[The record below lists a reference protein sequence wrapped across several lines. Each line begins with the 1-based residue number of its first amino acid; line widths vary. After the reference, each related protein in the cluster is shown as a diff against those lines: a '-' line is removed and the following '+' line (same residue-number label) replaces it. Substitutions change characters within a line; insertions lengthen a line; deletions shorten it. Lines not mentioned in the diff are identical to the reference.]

1 MLENREQAL
10 ARLDELRTQLE
21 DPAADLE
28 AIESE
33 MQQIERRLAELT
45 ETDRVEVV
53 AEQVA
58 PEEPA
63 EEPEA
68 EPAEEERAEETEPE
82 GQPEEETPEENH
94 EEEERSSQAAQRAE
108 LRKRVAAGITG
119 LQARKF
125 DMEVTHMSYE
135 ANTKEYRTAWL
146 KNLQGKELT
155 AEERTAV
162 TAGYTI
168 PQETANL
175 IKGKMELYPLLN
187 AVDVMH
193 IPGTVIVPVEGTV
206 NAAGVVAM
214 GTAATDAADTIG
226 QCALGIY
233 KIIKTVEITAD
244 VEAMAVDAFEQWL
257 VDRLA
262 NKIFRAVTG
271 YIAAGTGSSQPTGLT
286 TITATN
292 QTYTAAGITYADVMA
307 IIATLPTQYDPNA
320 AFVMSRAT
328 FFGNVLAIRDDNDNP
343 IVVADV
349 QAPAKFNI
357 LGYPVILEDGVGTD
371 IVFGDLKEGYVWN
384 FGKDVEIA
392 RDESVGFRTGSVVF
406 RGMCLGDGK
415 PTGVGLVRY
424 TKAT

>member
-1 MLENREQAL
+1 MFENREQAL
-10 ARLDELRTQLE
+10 ERLDELRKQLE
-21 DPAADLE
+21 DPAANLE
-28 AIESE
+28 EIEGE
-33 MQQIERRLAELT
+33 MQQIEQYLAELA
-45 ETDRVEVV
+45 EVV
-53 AEQVA
+53 AEVA
-58 PEEPA
+58 QEEPA
-63 EEPEA
+63 AEENRA
-68 EPAEEERAEETEPE
+68 EEKPAEEN
-82 GQPEEETPEENH
+82 QPEEELPEEEP

-119 LQARKF
+119 LQVRNFK
-125 DMEVTHMSYE
+125 DMEEKHMSFE
-135 ANTKEYRTAWL
+135 PNTKEYRNAWL

-206 NAAGVVAM
+206 NAAAVVAM
-214 GTAATDAADTIG
+214 GTAATDAQDTIG

-271 YIAAGTGSSQPTGLT
+271 YIAAGTGTNQPTGLT

-292 QTYTAAGITYADVMA
+292 QTYTMAGITYADVMA
-307 IIATLPTQYDPNA
+307 IIAKLPTQYDPNA

-328 FFGNVLAIRDDNDNP
+328 FFGNVLAIRDTANNP
-343 IVVADV
+343 IVVVDV

-371 IVFGDLKEGYVWN
+371 IIFGDLKEGYCWN
-384 FGKDVEIA
+384 FGKDVAID
-392 RDESVGFRTGSVVF
+392 RDESVGFRTGSTVF

-424 TKAT
+424 TKALS

>member
-1 MLENREQAL
+1 MFENREQAL
-10 ARLDELRTQLE
+10 ARLDELREQLE

-28 AIESE
+28 AIQGEIE
-33 MQQIERRLAELT
+33 QIEQFLGTLAEV
-45 ETDRVEVV
+45 VEEV
-53 AEQVA
+53 AEEV
-58 PEEPA
+58 
-63 EEPEA
+63 A
-68 EPAEEERAEETEPE
+68 EPAEENREEEKPE
-82 GQPEEETPEENH
+82 ENQPEEEQPEEQ
-94 EEEERSSQAAQRAE
+94 EEERSSQAAQRAE
-108 LRKRVAAGITG
+108 LRKRVAEGITG
-119 LQARKF
+119 IQTRKF
-125 DMEVTHMSYE
+125 NTDKVEVKHMD
-135 ANTKEYRTAWL
+135 NKEYRIAWL
-146 KNLQGKELT
+146 KNLQGKELS

-214 GTAATDAADTIG
+214 GTAATDAQDTIG
-226 QCALGIY
+226 QVSLGIY

-244 VEAMAVDAFEQWL
+244 VAAMAVDAFEQWL

-262 NKIFRAVTG
+262 NKIYRAVVG
-271 YIAAGTGSSQPTGLT
+271 YIAAGTGSSQPYGLT

-292 QTYTAAGITYADVMA
+292 QTYTKTGITYADVMA
-307 IIATLPTQYDPNA
+307 IIASLPTQYDANA
-320 AFVMSRAT
+320 SFVMSRAS
-328 FFGNVLAIRDDNDNP
+328 FFGNVLAIRDDNENP
-343 IVVADV
+343 IVVTDV

-371 IVFGDLKEGYVWN
+371 IIFGDLKEGYVWN
-384 FGKDVEIA
+384 FGKEIEVA
-392 RDESVGFRTGSVVF
+392 RDESVGFRTGSTVF
-406 RGMCLGDGK
+406 RGMCLGDGA
-415 PTGVGLVRY
+415 PTGVGLKRY

>member
-1 MLENREQAL
+1 MFENREQAL
-10 ARLDELRTQLE
+10 ERLDELRKQLE
-21 DPAADLE
+21 DPAANLE
-28 AIESE
+28 EIEGE
-33 MQQIERRLAELT
+33 MQQIEQYLAELA
-45 ETDRVEVV
+45 EVV
-53 AEQVA
+53 AEVA
-58 PEEPA
+58 QEEEPA
-63 EEPEA
+63 AEENRA
-68 EPAEEERAEETEPE
+68 EEKPAEEN
-82 GQPEEETPEENH
+82 QPEEELPEEEP

-119 LQARKF
+119 LQVRNFK
-125 DMEVTHMSYE
+125 DMEEKHMSFE
-135 ANTKEYRTAWL
+135 SNTKEYRNAWL

-155 AEERTAV
+155 AEERAAV

-214 GTAATDAADTIG
+214 GTAATDAQDTIG

-271 YIAAGTGSSQPTGLT
+271 YIAAGTGTNQPTGLT

-292 QTYTAAGITYADVMA
+292 QTYTKAGITYADVMA
-307 IIATLPTQYDPNA
+307 IIATLPTQYDPGA

-328 FFGNVLAIRDDNDNP
+328 FFGNVLAIRDTANNP
-343 IVVADV
+343 IVVVDV

-371 IVFGDLKEGYVWN
+371 IIFGDLKEGYCWN
-384 FGKDVEIA
+384 FGKDVAID
-392 RDESVGFRTGSVVF
+392 RDESVGFRTGSTVF

-424 TKAT
+424 TKALS